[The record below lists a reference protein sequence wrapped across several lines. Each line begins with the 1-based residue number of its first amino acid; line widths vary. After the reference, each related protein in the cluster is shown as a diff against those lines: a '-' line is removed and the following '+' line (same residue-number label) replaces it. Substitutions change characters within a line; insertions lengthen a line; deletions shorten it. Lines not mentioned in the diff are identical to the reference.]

1 MSAATTSG
9 QNVQKLKHHRMAKI
23 QRDLQKASDNS
34 QKAGARL
41 DRAKAKIP
49 KKKEYS
55 LERVFDEKTGTAKY
69 VIKTVEKERM
79 FKPDGIAKKT
89 VGKIADKGNS
99 FVHSKVA
106 ENEKENSAVEAA
118 HKTEQKAEDIYRNVK
133 NRKKSKAQKRQR
145 KIERLE
151 KKKLK
156 ADVNFE
162 YKKFL
167 SENPQLDKKTLHN
180 GMQKRIQK
188 QRIKRQYIKAKRA
201 GKTAKEA
208 YEAYTKSSNIATGA
222 AKKLQDMV
230 SKNKSLIISA
240 GAFSLITVM
249 IMSAV
254 TSCGSIMGG
263 VVSATATSTYLS
275 TPAEIDAADLSLTQ
289 KEMELQTIIDT
300 IENDYPGYDEYDY
313 NLGEIG
319 HNPYTLANYLSAVNI
334 DFTASGV
341 ESQIQSLF
349 DAMYSLDLVEA
360 EEVRTRPVVY
370 EDGTVSEDEVEE
382 YTVSILRVTLTSTP
396 LNDIVTTNMDSEQ
409 NTLYSVYDETKGG
422 LQVFES
428 PVVYNW
434 YNYVSSYFGYR
445 KNPNTGNQEYHK
457 GIDIAVPTGTTVYAA
472 NDGTVTTA
480 AYDDYYGNYVEITGD
495 DGYVTKYAHMDSISV
510 RQGQKI
516 VLGTVIG
523 ESGNTGSSTG
533 SHLHIECLYNGEYYN
548 PLFYFKSGTETLYGE
563 STTGNTGDLA
573 IPESY
578 DDATAQRLIN
588 EAEKYLGMPY
598 TFGGTPPTSFDCS
611 GFVSWVFSNS
621 GVYNLPRTTAQGIY
635 NQCTKIDASDAKAG
649 DLIFFTGTYN
659 AGRPVTHV
667 GIYCGNGIMIHCGD
681 PIKYSSVNTSYW
693 QSHFYAYGR
702 LN

>member
-1 MSAATTSG
+1 
-9 QNVQKLKHHRMAKI
+9 MAKI

-118 HKTEQKAEDIYRNVK
+118 HKTEQKAEDIYRNV
-133 NRKKSKAQKRQR
+133 NNVKKSKAQKRQK

-180 GMQKRIQK
+180 EMQKRIQK

-275 TPAEIDAADLSLTQ
+275 TPAEIDAADLSLTEL
-289 KEMELQTIIDT
+289 EMELQTTIDNMEST
-300 IENDYPGYDEYDY
+300 HPGYDEYRY

-319 HNPYTLANYLSAVNI
+319 HNPQTLISYLSAVNLE
-334 DFTASGV
+334 FTAASV
-341 ESQIQSLF
+341 ESQIQTIF
-349 DAMYSLDLVEA
+349 NEMYQLETEDVTET
-360 EEVRTRPVVY
+360 RTRTVTKTGTREV
-370 EDGTVSEDEVEE
+370 ENSDGTISEETYTYEEEEE
-382 YTVSILRVTLTSTP
+382 YTVSILQVTLNTKQLADIATSK
-396 LNDIVTTNMDSEQ
+396 MDSEQ
-409 NTLYSVYDETKGG
+409 NSLYSVYDETKGG

-457 GIDIAVPTGTTVYAA
+457 GLDIAVPTGTTVYAG
-472 NDGTVTTA
+472 NDGMVTTA
-480 AYDDYYGNYVEITGD
+480 AYDEYYGNYVEITGD

-510 RQGQKI
+510 RQGQN
-516 VLGTVIG
+516 VAMGAVIG
-523 ESGNTGSSTG
+523 QSGNTGSSTG

-548 PLFYFKSGTETLYGE
+548 PLFYFESGTQTLYGE
-563 STTGNTGDLA
+563 SSTGNASDVTP
-573 IPESY
+573 PESY
-578 DDATAQRLIN
+578 DDETVQRLIN
-588 EAEKYLGMPY
+588 EAERYLGMPY

>member
-1 MSAATTSG
+1 
-9 QNVQKLKHHRMAKI
+9 
-23 QRDLQKASDNS
+23 
-34 QKAGARL
+34 
-41 DRAKAKIP
+41 
-49 KKKEYS
+49 
-55 LERVFDEKTGTAKY
+55 
-69 VIKTVEKERM
+69 
-79 FKPDGIAKKT
+79 
-89 VGKIADKGNS
+89 
-99 FVHSKVA
+99 
-106 ENEKENSAVEAA
+106 
-118 HKTEQKAEDIYRNVK
+118 
-133 NRKKSKAQKRQR
+133 
-145 KIERLE
+145 
-151 KKKLK
+151 
-156 ADVNFE
+156 
-162 YKKFL
+162 
-167 SENPQLDKKTLHN
+167 
-180 GMQKRIQK
+180 
-188 QRIKRQYIKAKRA
+188 
-201 GKTAKEA
+201 
-208 YEAYTKSSNIATGA
+208 
-222 AKKLQDMV
+222 
-230 SKNKSLIISA
+230 
-240 GAFSLITVM
+240 
-249 IMSAV
+249 
-254 TSCGSIMGG
+254 
-263 VVSATATSTYLS
+263 
-275 TPAEIDAADLSLTQ
+275 
-289 KEMELQTIIDT
+289 
-300 IENDYPGYDEYDY
+300 
-313 NLGEIG
+313 
-319 HNPYTLANYLSAVNI
+319 
-334 DFTASGV
+334 
-341 ESQIQSLF
+341 
-349 DAMYSLDLVEA
+349 
-360 EEVRTRPVVY
+360 
-370 EDGTVSEDEVEE
+370 
-382 YTVSILRVTLTSTP
+382 
-396 LNDIVTTNMDSEQ
+396 MDSEQ

-510 RQGQKI
+510 RQGQKL